1 MAEGAAYKNYESA
14 RAAFRLET
22 PADYNFAF
30 DVIERRARD
39 ADKTA
44 FIAVDRAGKNVVHY
58 AFSELDAS
66 ANRLANVLL
75 GLGAGK
81 GDFAFVMIPRVSAWY
96 QVMIACMKLGVV
108 TMPGTN
114 MLMPKDI
121 EYRINKA
128 GARIAIVAAD
138 GVAKIE
144 DIRARCPTL
153 EIFIVTGGEGQ
164 GEGEDWVSME
174 AACEAVSDKLNR
186 ADVAPT
192 RADDLMLVYFT
203 SGTTSMPKMVP
214 RDFSYALGHTL
225 TGRYWLDVGE
235 GDVHWTLADTGWAK
249 AAWGCLF
256 SPWLMG

>member
-1 MAEGAAYKNYESA
+1 MAEDAAYKDYESA

-44 FIAVDRAGKNVVHY
+44 FIAVDRAGEKIVHH
-58 AFSELDAS
+58 AFSDLDAS

-81 GDFAFVMIPRVSAWY
+81 GDFAFVMIPRLPAWY

-153 EIFIVTGGEGQ
+153 EILIVTGGEG
-164 GEGEDWVSME
+164 EGWVSME
-174 AACEAVSDKLNR
+174 AACEAASDRLSR

-192 RADDLMLVYFT
+192 GADDLMLVYFT

-214 RDFSYALGHTL
+214 RDYSYALGHTL

-235 GDVHWTLADTGWAK
+235 DDVHWTLADTG
-249 AAWGCLF
+249 
-256 SPWLMG
+256 